1 MTLATLVI
9 AGDADSTGNGS
20 NGAFGNGSGSGA
32 EAVATEAAEPP
43 ERRAAP
49 PPSVAGFGGAGGVT
63 GSTEGG
69 GTVADFVAAA
79 FGLRGLSQR
88 SQRIPRV
95 IAAPHMK
102 HFEAIGRRL
111 NLRSYA
117 RFSCCRNVIGFAA
130 VWRGSMKQIVVIGA
144 GTMGNGIAHTAAAS
158 GFDVTLI
165 DVGEVFLERGMATIS
180 KNLKR
185 GVDKGK
191 MTAEDKQQVLDRIR
205 ATSNIAAAAGA
216 DIVIE
221 AIIEN
226 LAAKTQLFA
235 QLDALTGA
243 DCILASNTSSIS
255 ITKIAAATK
264 RPDKVIGMHFM
275 NPVPV
280 MTLVEV
286 IRGIATS
293 DETYARVAELSKQMG
308 KTAIEVNDYPG
319 FISNRVLMP
328 MINEAIFA
336 LFEGVATAESI
347 DGVMKLG
354 MNHPMGPLTLADF
367 IGLDVCLAILRV
379 LEEGFG
385 DPKYR
390 PCPLLVKMVDAG
402 WLGRK
407 SERGFYDY
415 RKT

>member
-1 MTLATLVI
+1 
-9 AGDADSTGNGS
+9 
-20 NGAFGNGSGSGA
+20 
-32 EAVATEAAEPP
+32 
-43 ERRAAP
+43 
-49 PPSVAGFGGAGGVT
+49 
-63 GSTEGG
+63 
-69 GTVADFVAAA
+69 
-79 FGLRGLSQR
+79 
-88 SQRIPRV
+88 
-95 IAAPHMK
+95 MK
-102 HFEAIGRRL
+102 R
-111 NLRSYA
+111 
-117 RFSCCRNVIGFAA
+117 
-130 VWRGSMKQIVVIGA
+130 IVVIGA

-165 DVGEVFLERGMATIS
+165 DVAEAFLERGMSTIS
-180 KNLKR
+180 TNLQR

-191 MTAEDKQQVLDRIR
+191 MTADEKQQVLGRIQ
-205 ATSNIAAAAGA
+205 ATSDIHAAANA

-226 LAAKTQLFA
+226 LAAKTELFA
-235 QLDALTGA
+235 KLDSITGA

-255 ITKIAAATK
+255 ITKIGAATK

-407 SERGFYDY
+407 SGRGFYDY
-415 RKT
+415 RKP